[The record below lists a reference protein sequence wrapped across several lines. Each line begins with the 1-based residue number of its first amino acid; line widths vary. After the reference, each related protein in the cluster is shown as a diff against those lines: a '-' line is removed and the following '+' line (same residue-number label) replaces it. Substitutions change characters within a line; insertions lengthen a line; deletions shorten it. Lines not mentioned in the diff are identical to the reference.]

1 MALFGGITLPGHP
14 DPTNIQ
20 RLDLLPLPQIRRM
33 ERFGVMIDVDWMR
46 RMSAEIAMDLEGL
59 RKDILDVI
67 PPDLLGLMSRSSDE
81 INIDSPEQMAELL
94 YEVLEVGK
102 GHRLKRTKSG
112 KQLSTGKKQ
121 LETLKREHPV
131 IPKILQYKE
140 LSKLKG
146 TFCDKLP
153 DMAILHTKGY
163 CTVCESHH
171 WEDHWRIHS
180 TINTTRTIPG
190 RLSMKDPNLQQIP
203 SRTKRGREVRKGFRA
218 AKGKRI
224 VTRDVG
230 QLHLRLIAHLS
241 GDEVMIS
248 IFRRGGDIHVETA
261 RKAFGLGPTEK
272 PDDHTQRA
280 PSKTTNFLVAYG
292 GTGATLLDTLIVNFA
307 LGGMDPPEWLTLDWC
322 NGFIDQWFGIYA
334 KVRGYFDQ
342 QYYRIRRYEMVW
354 CPFGR
359 VRLCPEV
366 RSVHERIVAAGMR
379 QGGNHPIIAMEA
391 GMMKIAQARVEST
404 FERVWRAGGV
414 EVNAIIPVHDEI
426 VVEVDEDWAEEVSE
440 RMGEDMAQALVDEGS
455 GRMELSVPI
464 ITDGKVKE
472 RWEK

>member
-33 ERFGVMIDVDWMR
+33 ERFGVEIDIDWMK
-46 RMSAEIAMDLEGL
+46 RMSGEIEGDLAEL
-59 RKDILDVI
+59 RKDIIDVI
-67 PPDLLGLMSRSSDE
+67 PPEAMGLLSQSSDD

-102 GHRLKRTKSG
+102 GYRLKRTKSG

-153 DMAILHTKGY
+153 GMARLHSKGY
-163 CTVCESHH
+163 CGVCESEH
-171 WEDHWRIHS
+171 WEEHWRIHS

-190 RLSMKDPNLQQIP
+190 RLSMKSPNLQQIP

-218 AKGKRI
+218 SKGKRL

-241 GDEVMIS
+241 GDPTMQR
-248 IFRRGGDIHVETA
+248 IFHRGGDIHVETA
-261 RKAFGLGPTEK
+261 RRAFGLGPDQV
-272 PDDHTQRA
+272 PDKHTQRD
-280 PSKTTNFLVAYG
+280 PSKTTNFLVAYS

-307 LGGMDPPEWLTLDWC
+307 LGNMDPPAWLTLDWC
-322 NGFIDQWFGIYA
+322 NSFIDQWFAIYGE
-334 KVRGYFDQ
+334 VRGYFNLQ
-342 QYYRIRRYEMVW
+342 TYRIRRYEIVW

-404 FERVWRAGGV
+404 FDQVWRASGV

-426 VVEVDEDWAEEVSE
+426 VVEVDEDWAEEVSVG
-440 RMGEDMAQALVDEGS
+440 MGEDMERSLVDEGTGKS
-455 GRMELSVPI
+455 MCSVPI
-464 ITDGKVKE
+464 VTDGKVTE